1 MIPFIEHRLYTQVE
15 QTVIIQANEDNSGL
29 VLTVRENVDATS
41 DVRLYL
47 NFDEADTLCMLLE
60 QMKEHIKC

>member
-1 MIPFIEHRLYTQVE
+1 MIPFIEQRLYTQVE
-15 QTVIIQANEDNSGL
+15 QTVIIQANESNNGL

-60 QMKEHIKC
+60 RMKEHIKC

>member
-1 MIPFIEHRLYTQVE
+1 MIPFIEQRLYTQVE
-15 QTVIIQANEDNSGL
+15 QTVIIQANESNNGL
-29 VLTVRENVDATS
+29 VLTVRENVDTTS

-60 QMKEHIKC
+60 RMKEHIKC